1 MNTEYP
7 MPPDDSAAAAAS
19 APRGPE
25 ADETRIAVLNRLL
38 AARDRTIEVLI
49 KRLEDRGGEDPSA
62 FALLEQNIA
71 LEAVVSRKTRELDRE
86 RQQLSDALSEL
97 RNTQARLLQSQKMEA
112 IGRLA
117 AGVAHEINTPIQ
129 YVSDNVSFLRSAF
142 DTLLKV
148 VDQHL
153 ALLEA
158 AGSGALSEE
167 QVQAAEAALKA
178 ARLDYLRR
186 NVPDAFEESLE
197 GLGRVSGI
205 VTAMKR
211 FSHPSGEDM
220 EPVDL
225 VDLINTTVTVARNE
239 WKYVA
244 ELETLFDEALPKVPC
259 FRDEISQV
267 VLNLIVNAAHAI
279 GDVVLASP
287 GSKGRITIST
297 HLLDDCAEI
306 RIADTGGG
314 IPESIRTAV
323 FDPFFT
329 TKPVGKGTGQGLAM
343 AYATVVE
350 KHHGRIHFDTVPGEG
365 TTFMIQLP
373 LRAADAAATPEG
385 AA

>member
-1 MNTEYP
+1 MNTQH
-7 MPPDDSAAAAAS
+7 PDAS
-19 APRGPE
+19 GDDGDEARAELPVAV
-25 ADETRIAVLNRLL
+25 ADETRIAALNRLL

-49 KRLEDRGGEDPSA
+49 KRLEGRGGEDPSA

-86 RQQLSDALSEL
+86 RQQLSDALAEL
-97 RNTQARLLQSQKMEA
+97 RSTQARLLQSQKMEA

-153 ALLEA
+153 TLLEA
-158 AGSGALSEE
+158 AHAGAVPEAQL
-167 QVQAAEAALKA
+167 QAAESSLKA

-225 VDLINTTVTVARNE
+225 ADLINTTVTVARNE

-244 ELETLFDEALPKVPC
+244 ELETLFDDALPKVPC

-279 GDVVLASP
+279 GDVVLAAP
-287 GSKGRITIST
+287 GSKGRIMIST
-297 HLLDDCAEI
+297 HVVAEHAEI

-314 IPESIRTAV
+314 IPESIRASV

-350 KHHGRIHFDTVPGEG
+350 KHHGLLDFETVPGDG
-365 TTFMIQLP
+365 TTFIIQLP
-373 LRAADAAATPEG
+373 LRGAEPAPEEGG
-385 AA
+385 A